1 MTSLVLQPESPKVA
15 ITRAMAAVL
24 LKVMSDL
31 KYRLVNDISSPLMN
45 QSDGRVADMTLLFT
59 SLWPFR
65 DGKAHNHVVRHSSSP
80 IMHNVTTVKGRSL
93 EAGTNGIAIRACFGK
108 PAFAWMQQG
117 QAKSARSE

>member
-1 MTSLVLQPESPKVA
+1 MTSLVLQPERPKVA

-45 QSDGRVADMTLLFT
+45 QSDGRVADVILLCT

-65 DGKAHNHVVRHSSSP
+65 D
-80 IMHNVTTVKGRSL
+80 
-93 EAGTNGIAIRACFGK
+93 
-108 PAFAWMQQG
+108 
-117 QAKSARSE
+117 